1 VLVAALA
8 IVAAVAV
15 APRLLTPGAHASSGY
30 RVDAIFDTAKGVIAG
45 QLVKI
50 AGARVGT
57 VADVTLTP
65 DYKARIEMDVQPQFA
80 PFRADASCA
89 IRPEGLIAENFVQCD
104 PGTPGSPAL
113 VSRGGHAP
121 TVPVSNT
128 GVPVTLNDLFDIWNV
143 PTADRLTLLINDLG
157 AAGAGR
163 GDDINAILRRSN
175 PALSAARSAI
185 AILNQQHA
193 QLAGALHSTDA
204 VIAQLAS
211 RPARVQD
218 FLTRAAAVTARTGPR
233 HTQLAQAVARLPPL
247 LAAARPALS
256 ELDALTQA
264 GQPLLDNLHAAAPG
278 LNRLVGDVKPFAT
291 AAQPTVDALSGD
303 LARAQPAVARLTPI
317 AGPLATFAQDALPTS
332 RLVDQMFVSLRDR
345 GFVEGLLGFLY
356 YGTSSTS
363 RFDATS
369 HFLTGLL
376 TASSCSQFA
385 TTPQAG
391 CSAGFGGGGTGAA
404 ATRRARGQT
413 RPTPPPPSSRR
424 TSAPGAAKPPGG
436 PSGGPGG
443 SGGPGPRLPH
453 LPSLPPTPTVPAVP
467 LPPLPTTPTVPP
479 APAPPGSGAPTTLPK
494 ILRYLFG

>member
-1 VLVAALA
+1 
-8 IVAAVAV
+8 VAAVAV

-57 VADVTLTP
+57 VSDVTLTP
-65 DYKARIEMDVQPQFA
+65 DYKARIEMEVQPRFA
-80 PFRADASCA
+80 PFRADSSCA

-104 PGTPGSPAL
+104 PGAPGSPAL
-113 VSRGGHAP
+113 AAQDGHAP
-121 TVPVSNT
+121 TVPVSHT

-175 PALSAARSAI
+175 PALAAARNAI

-193 QLAGALHSTDA
+193 QLAGALHSTDV

-218 FLTRAAAVTARTGPR
+218 FLTRAAAVTAQTGPR
-233 HTQLAQAVARLPPL
+233 HAQLAQAVQRLPPL

-256 ELDALTQA
+256 QLDALTQA
-264 GQPLLDNLHAAAPG
+264 GQPVLDNLRAAAPG
-278 LNRLVGDVKPFAT
+278 LDRLVGDVKPFAT
-291 AAQPTVDALSGD
+291 AAQPTVAALGGD

-317 AGPLATFAQDALPTS
+317 AGQLATFAQAALPTS
-332 RLVDQMFVSLRDR
+332 SLVDQMFVSLRDR

-356 YGTSSTS
+356 YGASSTS

-376 TASSCSQFA
+376 TTSSCSQFA

-391 CSAGFGGGGTGAA
+391 CSAGFGAGGTSAA
-404 ATRRARGQT
+404 ARRRVHGRGRQA
-413 RPTPPPPSSRR
+413 PSPGSR
-424 TSAPGAAKPPGG
+424 TSAPAGGATPPPGG
-436 PSGGPGG
+436 SAGGAGGAPAGSGPGL
-443 SGGPGPRLPH
+443 PRLP
-453 LPSLPPTPTVPAVP
+453 T
-467 LPPLPTTPTVPP
+467 LPPLPALPRVPTTPTVPP
-479 APAPPGSGAPTTLPK
+479 VPAPSGGAGTTLPK